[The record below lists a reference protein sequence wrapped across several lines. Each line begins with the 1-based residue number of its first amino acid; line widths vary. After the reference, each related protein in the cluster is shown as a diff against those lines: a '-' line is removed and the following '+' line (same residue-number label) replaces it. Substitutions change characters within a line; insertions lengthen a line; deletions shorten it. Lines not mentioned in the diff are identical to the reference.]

1 MSKVSVVNSKAIKP
15 VIVSLLIM
23 LSAIYLGQ
31 GFILKAR
38 LAQIGSELVTLTPG
52 LETCGESECES
63 DWTFTASKKFLL
75 LGHILR
81 THKLIDLQ
89 SHEQISPIT
98 RVTGTQADSWVRL
111 RVYQVTP
118 GRQYQ
123 VVGSRPKA
131 TKMGYFIG
139 LLPRSSDNDGVLS
152 IPDIGPTVST
162 ITGLSMAF
170 ILCLMF
176 AAAFMGGASQSMG
189 RGKSADLLN
198 MFAVAGVF
206 AAIAA
211 FLSLGIL
218 DTLLPEGDLRNK
230 VLRISTILAVS
241 IPILSLSD
249 RLRSGGKPVKMFIAC
264 GAIIAASLLAW
275 PWIRGGTTYGI
286 IYACFVI
293 SSSLIYA
300 RMGFNASA
308 VIIALTIFDPL
319 KILGFISTTDMP
331 PVYLN
336 NVTSFVAQTLLAG
349 DLGGFAT
356 ISMAGLAYRRFRRD
370 LVLSNIQK
378 SMEDGDSTDSTDRIA
393 ALRSS
398 LPEIA
403 QITGARDVAITISLP
418 LGRPI
423 TQTYNAKSEETK
435 VFDDGK
441 IPGAV
446 TLRSLIYGDE
456 AMFESFNA
464 FADRVRLPK
473 NSNHDGA
480 SYFCACPLKVNQT
493 IVGTMLLTGFDD
505 AAIERAKKSSP
516 VKFMGEDR
524 EIIHLVADRLSQ
536 SLSKLIVKDMNDTA
550 ELSRGLQ
557 KSIHQ
562 AIAAS
567 GSGEEFLHR
576 FTESVNAAS
585 HAQVMIHE
593 QVGEKGIAIGQNG
606 FTDAHWKYFTDSPL
620 NLAATAKPAYGPTV
634 VGFRDQK
641 SSYVKDIA
649 ELFDKKHPKTVE
661 IMIAMSTM
669 SVMAIPLRTLNRS
682 FVITLMTTRLQGP
695 ADPGL
700 VSVIEATEALF
711 VAAIEVMSQKT
722 SVLALGQLASRLI
735 GDDEVRGKI
744 LAAAK
749 SNDLPTT
756 IGSPRTSFLLLF
768 DLAGSSDLSDDTET
782 QARAYGAFYDAVNRK
797 CLDVLGGMIRKTIGD
812 AIIVTWDGTKVSLT
826 DQPRLLE
833 NLKEVIH
840 YADQVAQDIGCK
852 GARAILHH
860 GHYFLGLVGTQTFG
874 QIDVIGSGID
884 EVCKIEGHMKSL
896 LVDGHPIKMAIS
908 ETATRQLSRETI
920 RTMAAQGFVKCS
932 ASGSGKTAIAVAF
945 SLHPAGM
952 AVKDVS

>member
-1 MSKVSVVNSKAIKP
+1 MQRHDDNSKSLKLA
-15 VIVSLLIM
+15 VIFTLTFFSFV
-23 LSAIYLGQ
+23 YLGQ
-31 GFILKAR
+31 NLIYQYKLKG
-38 LAQIGSELVTLTPG
+38 LDAQLTEFSKVD
-52 LETCGESECES
+52 ETCDHTDCTG
-63 DWTFTASKKFLL
+63 TFLITPKHRYLM

-81 THKLIDLQ
+81 TH
-89 SHEQISPIT
+89 
-98 RVTGTQADSWVRL
+98 
-111 RVYQVTP
+111 QVTEINSSKSILPVNNTRGIASESWTQIKIYSVKP
-118 GRQYQ
+118 GVSLK
-123 VVGSRPKA
+123 VVARKPAAAKID
-131 TKMGYFIG
+131 YFAG
-139 LLPRSSDNDGVLS
+139 LLPRSSDHDGLLS
-152 IPDIGPTVST
+152 IPEIGPTIST
-162 ITGLSMAF
+162 ITGLSMTF
-170 ILCLMF
+170 ILCVMF
-176 AAAFMGGASQSMG
+176 SAAYMGGANSSQG
-189 RGKSADLLN
+189 RGRSVTILN

-206 AAIAA
+206 AAIAG

-218 DTLLPEGDLRNK
+218 DTLFPEGDLRNK
-230 VLRISTILAVS
+230 VLRISTILAMS
-241 IPILSLSD
+241 IPILSLSE
-249 RLRSGGKPVKMFIAC
+249 RLRSGQTLLKMLLAC
-264 GAIIAASLLAW
+264 GSIVGASLLAW
-275 PWIRGGTTYGI
+275 PWIRGGAAYGI
-286 IYACFVI
+286 IYGTFVI
-293 SSSLIYA
+293 TSSLIYA
-300 RMGFNASA
+300 RMGFTASA
-308 VIIALTIFDPL
+308 IIIALSIIDPL
-319 KILGFISTTDMP
+319 KILGVISTTDMP
-331 PVYLN
+331 PVYFN
-336 NVTSFVAQTLLAG
+336 NVTIFAALTLLAG

-356 ISMAGLAYRRFRRD
+356 ISMAGFAYRRFRRD
-370 LVLSNIQK
+370 LVLGNIQK

-456 AMFESFNA
+456 AMFESFNE
-464 FADRVRLPK
+464 FADRVRVPK
-473 NSNHDGA
+473 NSNHDGSA
-480 SYFCACPLKVNQT
+480 YFCACPLKVNQT

-524 EIIHLVADRLSQ
+524 EIIHMVANRLSQ

-576 FTESVNAAS
+576 FTESVNVAS

-606 FTDAHWKYFTDSPL
+606 FTDAHWKYFTDAPL
-620 NLAATAKPAYGPTV
+620 NLASTAKPAYGPTV

-649 ELFDKKHPKTVE
+649 ELFDKMHPKTVE
-661 IMIAMSTM
+661 MMIAMSTM

-782 QARAYGAFYDAVNRK
+782 KARAYGAFYDAVNRK

-884 EVCKIEGHMKSL
+884 EVCKIEGHMKGL

-945 SLHPAGM
+945 SEPPAGM